1 MATSSSSQPD
11 TQLLSVG
18 KQCSD
23 SACLLVDFLPFK
35 CQHCQLS
42 FCQEHFKVD
51 AHKCS
56 KYDESKFNRV
66 APNCPLCNI
75 PVAVR
80 PGQDPNVRMDIHLES
95 ECSVVTGKVKAKTT
109 PLCARPTCKKVLFSP
124 IRCTSCRR
132 QFCPAHR
139 FPGDHSCSGSSPVPP
154 KPNAFANLNSGAK
167 NLHSKASATG
177 AAAMGAVKK
186 TMAADVTPGPQPSS
200 SSSRPS
206 LPFNKMDR
214 LSDISSATNLNEIPD
229 CSVTV
234 THEPLPS
241 PTTKTDKPIIKP
253 SPIIDPMSFIPRP
266 IFASA

>member
-1 MATSSSSQPD
+1 MTNLGRTASSTRPYRLGRVSACFLYKPLLDLIISYNMATPSSSERD

-23 SACLLVDFLPFK
+23 PACLLVDFLPFK

-66 APNCPLCNI
+66 APNCKLMPGAIAQQRLTMSSGPLCNI

-124 IRCTSCRR
+124 IRCTV
-132 QFCPAHR
+132 
-139 FPGDHSCSGSSPVPP
+139 SCSQ
-154 KPNAFANLNSGAK
+154 K
-167 NLHSKASATG
+167 
-177 AAAMGAVKK
+177 
-186 TMAADVTPGPQPSS
+186 
-200 SSSRPS
+200 
-206 LPFNKMDR
+206 
-214 LSDISSATNLNEIPD
+214 
-229 CSVTV
+229 
-234 THEPLPS
+234 
-241 PTTKTDKPIIKP
+241 
-253 SPIIDPMSFIPRP
+253 
-266 IFASA
+266 